1 MGNRHIARHAVRI
14 WDWNFTLD
22 QWFQIFVQGRFYV
35 ITGFVDPFSRN
46 HLCLVGNAV
55 NWCMAVCDGVWRIGC
70 PFQSDHGGGDAFF
83 RQGDAFFRQGD
94 GFAAKCKALIQICLG
109 CLPILPRSRC
119 CAFSAC
125 RGYLQET
132 APC

>member
-1 MGNRHIARHAVRI
+1 MGDRHIARHAVHI

-35 ITGFVDPFSRN
+35 IAGFVDPFSRN

-83 RQGDAFFRQGD
+83 RQGDGVDEGVMTPLITPARLELMAVVGPPDCATRQ
-94 GFAAKCKALIQICLG
+94 FC
-109 CLPILPRSRC
+109 
-119 CAFSAC
+119 
-125 RGYLQET
+125 
-132 APC
+132 